1 MLHGSTYAVIPDQI
15 EAGTYLAAAAT
26 AGGDVTIRN
35 VIPKHLE
42 SITNKLEAAGAELIE
57 GDDWVRIKRDPA
69 VPLRSINVKTM
80 PHPGF
85 PTDMQPQITAMLTQA
100 EGTSIVTEG
109 VWDNRFRYV
118 DELNRLGAKIQVD
131 GKVAVVVGPSKL
143 KAAPVKAT
151 DLRGGAAAVI
161 AALAAEGTTEVEE
174 IGHIMRGYD
183 NIVGKLQSL
192 GAVIELRTYPNE
204 MPKAL

>member
-1 MLHGSTYAVIPDQI
+1 MR
-15 EAGTYLAAAAT
+15 
-26 AGGDVTIRN
+26 IR
-35 VIPKHLE
+35 
-42 SITNKLEAAGAELIE
+42 
-57 GDDWVRIKRDPA
+57 RDPA
-69 VPLRSINVKTM
+69 VPLHSINVKTM

-118 DELNRLGAKIQVD
+118 DELNRMGAKIQVD
-131 GKVAVVVGPSKL
+131 GKVAVIVAPARL
-143 KAAPVKAT
+143 KGAPVKAT

-161 AALAAEGTTEVEE
+161 AALAAEGVTELEE

-183 NIVGKLQSL
+183 NIVGKLQAL
-192 GAVIELRTYPNE
+192 GAHIERRTYPDEE